1 MAKKKAAHGGL
12 RPGAGRKPS
21 TPDEGKAVI
30 ITASVPGGLVERLAK
45 LAEEEGWSRSKAVT
59 EAVRLLLARKK
70 R

>member
-1 MAKKKAAHGGL
+1 MAKKKAAHGGA
-12 RPGAGRKPS
+12 RPGSGRPLAD
-21 TPDEGKAVI
+21 PEGKAVI